1 MDVKK
6 TFSPQSFIEG
16 EIILIDKPL
25 HWTSFDVVK
34 KLRNKL
40 TKITGMRKLK
50 VGHAGTLDPLA
61 SGLLIVCTGKYT
73 KKISEIQDAP
83 KVYTGTFFLGA
94 TTPSYDLETETDAEF
109 SIEHID
115 EKLIEATKK
124 QFLGTI
130 AQVPPMFSAVK
141 RDGKPAYL
149 AARKGID
156 LGLEAKNITIHE
168 LNFNYEK
175 PLLHLETLCSK
186 GTFIRSLAHDFGI
199 ALQSGAYLKALRRTK
214 IGDYNVDNAWQMDDL
229 VEHLSQLMDKE

>member
-25 HWTSFDVVK
+25 HWTSYDIVK
-34 KLRNKL
+34 KLRNRL

-61 SGLLIVCTGKYT
+61 SGLLIVCTGKAT
-73 KKISEIQDAP
+73 KLIQEIQDAE
-83 KVYTGTFFLGA
+83 KEYTGAFFVGA
-94 TTPSYDLETETDAEF
+94 TTPSYDLETEIDATFPTD
-109 SIEHID
+109 HVD
-115 EKLIEATKK
+115 EALIETKRRE
-124 QFLGTI
+124 FLGEI

-168 LNFNYEK
+168 LYFRYEK
-175 PLLHLETLCSK
+175 PILFFSTRCSK
-186 GTFIRSLAHDFGI
+186 GTYIRSLANDFGK
-199 ALQSGAYLKALRRTK
+199 ALGSGAYLNELRRTK
-214 IGDYNVDNAWQMDDL
+214 IGKYNVDDAWQMEDL
-229 VEHLSQLMDKE
+229 VEHLTKLMPEK